1 MSQPIEGGYNPAD
14 FENIDCSADVKD
26 LFMYISRYKPH
37 QVELESCLKP
47 FIPKFIPAVGDIDAF
62 IRVTTSQLHSVE
74 RQQLIIPYTCCVFAR
89 AASSALIAHSPV
101 LTDIYLSALHALCAC
116 VAACADKWPAAGP
129 STGQLCSEGGHD
141 WSGRARRASRCPD

>member
-47 FIPKFIPAVGDIDAF
+47 FIPEFIPAVGDIDAF
-62 IRVTTSQLHSVE
+62 IRVTTSQLRSVD
-74 RQQLIIPYTCCVFAR
+74 RRQLIIPYTFCVFAR
-89 AASSALIAHSPV
+89 AASCTHCIF
-101 LTDIYLSALHALCAC
+101 T
-116 VAACADKWPAAGP
+116 CADFYP
-129 STGQLCSEGGHD
+129 SLRTPCTVCL
-141 WSGRARRASRCPD
+141 RRG